1 MEEKAHP
8 WILGKPKTTLTRM
21 GSLSASIAIY
31 MNIWQKTVRNQGRN
45 KTLESAT
52 NVNKYDTLLKTV
64 NQDKR

>member
-52 NVNKYDTLLKTV
+52 NVNK
-64 NQDKR
+64 